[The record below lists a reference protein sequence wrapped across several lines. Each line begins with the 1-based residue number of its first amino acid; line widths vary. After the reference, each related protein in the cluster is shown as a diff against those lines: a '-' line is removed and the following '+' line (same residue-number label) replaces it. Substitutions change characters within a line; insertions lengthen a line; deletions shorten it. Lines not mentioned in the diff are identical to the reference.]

1 MSYQGKHLAQPK
13 TAENPGRT
21 SVEKGFGRQKSL
33 TVLKKNPSPKR
44 GSVSE
49 PEETGVS
56 ENTTTAHAGQQTSS
70 PQTVSGP
77 LTAPDRA
84 QRGSKSQN
92 YLHGAAILT
101 VGVVIMKILGAIYKI
116 PLGNILGDYG
126 YGIFLSTYNV
136 YNIFFTLSTAGLPV
150 ALSRMIAEANAN
162 GLEARKEKTF
172 RTAIATFAVIGLVFS
187 AVMFFGNSWLAGAY
201 LSKPEAAL
209 SVRAMA
215 PAILLVCLVSA
226 YRGYCQGNGNMIPT
240 TVDEVLEV
248 LFKVISGLTISA
260 ILVKTGHGLPE
271 ASAGAI
277 LGVSIGSVISLGYM
291 VLYKRRNYSSTAVWR
306 ECTESG
312 GKIAGDILRIGI
324 PISLGASI
332 MAILSSLDPG
342 ICHSRLHAA
351 GFSPHDAGVLFGV
364 YGKVQTLFNLPAA
377 FMTPLTIAIV
387 PALAAAMARG
397 NRTEAE
403 KTSEDAMRMASVVS
417 MPMGV
422 GLAILAFPIVN
433 VLYPNSNEAG
443 PGLLSIMGIASFF
456 VCVVLMENAIL
467 QACGMERL
475 PMIALVSGSL
485 LKIVINWF
493 IIAIPGINIYGAP
506 IGTLIGYCCMA
517 IMNYIFIRRAL
528 KSSPNLLRAFGK
540 PMICSLVMGAAA
552 FLTYRLLAMMITQS
566 SRLGMLLC
574 MALAILVA
582 IAVYLFCVVRSRCI
596 TGEDLALI
604 PGGRKIAGILKIS

>member
-1 MSYQGKHLAQPK
+1 
-13 TAENPGRT
+13 
-21 SVEKGFGRQKSL
+21 
-33 TVLKKNPSPKR
+33 
-44 GSVSE
+44 
-49 PEETGVS
+49 
-56 ENTTTAHAGQQTSS
+56 
-70 PQTVSGP
+70 
-77 LTAPDRA
+77 
-84 QRGSKSQN
+84 
-92 YLHGAAILT
+92 
-101 VGVVIMKILGAIYKI
+101 MKILGAIYKI

-126 YGIFLSTYNV
+126 YGIFLATYNV

-162 GLEARKEKTF
+162 GLEAKKEKTF
-172 RTAIATFAVIGLVFS
+172 RTAIGTFALIGLLFS
-187 AVMFFGNSWLAGAY
+187 AVMFFGNGWLASTY

-248 LFKVISGLTISA
+248 LFKVISGLAISG
-260 ILVKTGHGLPE
+260 ILVKLGRGLPE

-277 LGVSIGSVISLGYM
+277 LGVSIGSVVSLGYM
-291 VLYKRRNYSSTAVWR
+291 LFYKRRNYDRSGVAWR
-306 ECTESG
+306 DCRDSAP
-312 GKIAGDILRIGI
+312 KIARDILKIGI

-397 NRTEAE
+397 EKREAE

-422 GLAILAFPIVN
+422 GLSVLAFPIVN
-433 VLYPNSNEAG
+433 VLYPNSNAAG
-443 PGLLSIMGIASFF
+443 PGLLRIMGVASFF

-467 QACGMERL
+467 QACGKERL
-475 PMIALVSGSL
+475 PMIALISGSL
-485 LKIVINWF
+485 VKILINWI
-493 IIAIPGINIYGAP
+493 IIAIPAINIYGAP
-506 IGTLIGYCCMA
+506 IGTLIGYLCMA
-517 IMNYIFIRRAL
+517 VMNYIFIRRAL
-528 KSSPNLLRAFGK
+528 KSSPNLFRAFGK
-540 PMICSLVMGAAA
+540 PLGCSLVMG
-552 FLTYRLLAMMITQS
+552 LTAIAVYRLLGLAVGG
-566 SRLGMLLC
+566 LGRIGLLLS
-574 MALAILVA
+574 MAVA
-582 IAVYLFCVVRSRCI
+582 IVAAAAVYLFCIVRSRSV
-596 TGEDLALI
+596 TAEDLAMI
-604 PGGRKIAGILKIS
+604 PGGGKLARLLRMA